1 MVRITYM
8 SQQNLSHINDKGE
21 ANMVD
26 TSGKDATTRIATAS
40 GKVTMK
46 AEVLSAIA
54 NGQTPKGDVLATARI
69 AGIMGAKK
77 TSELI
82 PLCHPIAL
90 NKVEI
95 ELKIESDGVAIVA
108 TAKTT
113 DRTGVEM
120 EALTAVSITGLTLID
135 MIKAM
140 DPHAAIR
147 DVQVETK
154 SGGKTGDWKR

>member
-1 MVRITYM
+1 M
-8 SQQNLSHINDKGE
+8 SLSHINEKGE

-26 TSGKDATTRIATAS
+26 TSGKDATIRIATAS

-46 AEVLSAIA
+46 SEVLNAIA
-54 NGQTPKGDVLATARI
+54 NGETPKGDVLATARI

-77 TSELI
+77 TSDLI

-95 ELKIESDGVAIVA
+95 ELKIESDGVSILA

-120 EALTAVSITGLTLID
+120 EALTAVSVTGLTLID

-147 DVQVETK
+147 DIQVESK
-154 SGGKTGDWKR
+154 SGGKTGDWRR

>member
-1 MVRITYM
+1 M
-8 SQQNLSHINDKGE
+8 SLSHINENGE

-26 TSGKDATTRIATAS
+26 TSGKEVTTRIATAS

-46 AEVLSAIA
+46 SEVLNAIA

-82 PLCHPIAL
+82 PLCHQIAL

-95 ELKIESDGVAIVA
+95 DLTIDSDGVAIMA

-120 EALTAVSITGLTLID
+120 EALTAVTITGLTLID

-147 DVQVETK
+147 DVQVESK

>member
-1 MVRITYM
+1 M
-8 SQQNLSHINDKGE
+8 SLSHINEKGE

-26 TSGKDATTRIATAS
+26 TSGKDATIRIATAS

-46 AEVLSAIA
+46 SEVLNAIA
-54 NGQTPKGDVLATARI
+54 NGETPKGDVLATARI

-77 TSELI
+77 TSDLI

-95 ELKIESDGVAIVA
+95 ELKIESDGVSILA

-120 EALTAVSITGLTLID
+120 EALTAVSVTGLTLID

-147 DVQVETK
+147 NIQVESK
-154 SGGKTGDWKR
+154 SGGKTGDWRR

>member
-1 MVRITYM
+1 M
-8 SQQNLSHINDKGE
+8 SLSHINDKGE

-26 TSGKDATTRIATAS
+26 TSGKETTTRIATAS

-46 AEVLSAIA
+46 ADVLNAIA

-69 AGIMGAKK
+69 AGIMGSKK

-95 ELKIESDGVAIVA
+95 ELKIESDGVSILA

-120 EALTAVSITGLTLID
+120 EALTAVSVTGLTLID

>member
-1 MVRITYM
+1 M
-8 SQQNLSHINDKGE
+8 SSEKLSHLNEKGE

-26 TSGKDATTRIATAS
+26 TSAKEATSRIATAS

-46 AEVLSAIA
+46 PEVLSAIA

-82 PLCHPIAL
+82 PLCHQIAL

-95 ELKIESDGVAIVA
+95 DLKIESDGVAILA

-140 DPHAAIR
+140 DPHAALR
-147 DVQVETK
+147 DVQVESK
-154 SGGKTGDWKR
+154 NGGKTGDWQR

>member
-1 MVRITYM
+1 M
-8 SQQNLSHINDKGE
+8 SLSHINENGE

-26 TSGKDATTRIATAS
+26 TSGKEVSVRVASAS

-95 ELKIESDGVAIVA
+95 ELKIEADGIGILA

-120 EALTAVSITGLTLID
+120 EALTAVTITGLTLID

-147 DVQVETK
+147 DVQVESK
-154 SGGKTGDWKR
+154 SGGKTGDWHR

>member
-1 MVRITYM
+1 M
-8 SQQNLSHINDKGE
+8 STGNLSHTNEKGE

-26 TSGKDATTRIATAS
+26 TSGKEVTTRIATAS
-40 GKVTMK
+40 GKVIMK
-46 AEVLSAIA
+46 SEVLSAIA

-95 ELKIESDGVAIVA
+95 ELKVESDGVAIVA
-108 TAKTT
+108 IAKTT

-120 EALTAVSITGLTLID
+120 EALTAVSVTGLTLID

-140 DPHAAIR
+140 DPHALITNI
-147 DVQVETK
+147 QVESK
-154 SGGKTGDWKR
+154 SGGKTGDWRR

>member
-1 MVRITYM
+1 M
-8 SQQNLSHINDKGE
+8 SLSHINENGE

-26 TSGKDATTRIATAS
+26 TSGKEVTARIATAS

-82 PLCHPIAL
+82 PLCHQIAL

-95 ELKIESDGVAIVA
+95 ELTIESDGVAILA

-120 EALTAVSITGLTLID
+120 EALTAVTVTGLTLID

-147 DVQVETK
+147 DVQVESK
-154 SGGKTGDWKR
+154 SGGKTGDWQR

>member
-1 MVRITYM
+1 M
-8 SQQNLSHINDKGE
+8 SSEKLSHLNEKGE

-26 TSGKDATTRIATAS
+26 TSAKEATSRIATAS

-46 AEVLSAIA
+46 PEVLSAIA

-82 PLCHPIAL
+82 PLCHQIAL

-95 ELKIESDGVAIVA
+95 DLKIDSDGVAILA

-140 DPHAAIR
+140 DPHAALR
-147 DVQVETK
+147 DVQVESK
-154 SGGKTGDWKR
+154 NGGKTGDWQR

>member
-1 MVRITYM
+1 M
-8 SQQNLSHINDKGE
+8 SLSHINENGE

-26 TSGKDATTRIATAS
+26 TSGKEVSVRVASAS

-77 TSELI
+77 TSDLI

-95 ELKIESDGVAIVA
+95 ELKIESDGIGILA

-120 EALTAVSITGLTLID
+120 EALTAVTITGLTLID

-147 DVQVETK
+147 DVQVESK
-154 SGGKTGDWKR
+154 SGGKTGDWHR

>member
-1 MVRITYM
+1 M
-8 SQQNLSHINDKGE
+8 SLSHINENGE

-26 TSGKDATTRIATAS
+26 TSGKEATARIATAS

-46 AEVLSAIA
+46 SEVLSAIA
-54 NGQTPKGDVLATARI
+54 NGQAPKGDVLATARI

-82 PLCHPIAL
+82 PLCHQIAL

-95 ELKIESDGVAIVA
+95 ELRIETDGVAILA

-120 EALTAVSITGLTLID
+120 EALTAVTVTGLTLID

-140 DPHAAIR
+140 DPHAAIKN
-147 DVQVETK
+147 VQVESK
-154 SGGKTGDWKR
+154 SGGKTGDWQR

>member
-1 MVRITYM
+1 M
-8 SQQNLSHINDKGE
+8 SLSHINENGE

-26 TSGKDATTRIATAS
+26 TSGKEVTARIATAS
-40 GKVTMK
+40 GKVTMT
-46 AEVLSAIA
+46 AEVLRAIA

-82 PLCHPIAL
+82 PLCHQIAL

-95 ELKIESDGVAIVA
+95 ELRIESDGVAILA

-120 EALTAVSITGLTLID
+120 EALTAVSVTGLTLID

-154 SGGKTGDWKR
+154 SGGKTGDWQR

>member
-1 MVRITYM
+1 M
-8 SQQNLSHINDKGE
+8 SSEKLSHLNEKGE

-26 TSGKDATTRIATAS
+26 TSGKDATTRIAIAS
-40 GKVTMK
+40 GKVTMLP
-46 AEVLSAIA
+46 EVLKAIA
-54 NGQTPKGDVLATARI
+54 DGDTPKGDVLATARI

-77 TSELI
+77 TSDLI
-82 PLCHPIAL
+82 PLCHQIAL

-95 ELKIESDGVAIVA
+95 DLKIESDGVTILA

-147 DVQVETK
+147 DVQVESK
-154 SGGKTGDWKR
+154 SGGKTGDWQR

>member
-1 MVRITYM
+1 M
-8 SQQNLSHINDKGE
+8 SLSHINDKGE

-26 TSGKDATTRIATAS
+26 TSGKDATTRIAAAS
-40 GKVTMK
+40 GKVTMR
-46 AEVLSAIA
+46 AEVLEAIA
-54 NGQTPKGDVLATARI
+54 SGQTPKGDVLATARI

-95 ELKIESDGVAIVA
+95 ELKIESDGVSILA

-120 EALTAVSITGLTLID
+120 EALTAVSVTGLTLID

>member
-1 MVRITYM
+1 M
-8 SQQNLSHINDKGE
+8 SSEKLSHLNEKGE

-26 TSGKDATTRIATAS
+26 TSAKEATSRIATAS

-46 AEVLSAIA
+46 PEVLSAIA

-82 PLCHPIAL
+82 PLCHQIAL

-95 ELKIESDGVAIVA
+95 DLKIESDGVAILA

-140 DPHAAIR
+140 DPHAALR
-147 DVQVETK
+147 DLQVESK
-154 SGGKTGDWKR
+154 SGGKTGDWQR

>member
-1 MVRITYM
+1 M
-8 SQQNLSHINDKGE
+8 SLSHINDKGE

-26 TSGKDATTRIATAS
+26 TSGKDATVRIATAS

-46 AEVLSAIA
+46 ADVLSAIA
-54 NGQTPKGDVLATARI
+54 NGQTPKGDVLATARV

-95 ELKIESDGVAIVA
+95 ELKIESDGVAILA

-120 EALTAVSITGLTLID
+120 EALTAVSVTGLTLID

>member
-1 MVRITYM
+1 M
-8 SQQNLSHINDKGE
+8 SLSHINENGE

-26 TSGKDATTRIATAS
+26 TSGKEVTARIATAS

-46 AEVLSAIA
+46 AEALNAIA
-54 NGQTPKGDVLATARI
+54 SGQTPKGDVLATARL

-82 PLCHPIAL
+82 PLCHQIAL

-95 ELKIESDGVAIVA
+95 ELRIESDGVAILA

-120 EALTAVSITGLTLID
+120 EALTAVQIALLTIYDMLKAVDRGMTIT
-135 MIKAM
+135 
-140 DPHAAIR
+140 
-147 DVQVETK
+147 DVKLLEKHGGK
-154 SGGKTGDWKR
+154 SGSFVANK

>member
-1 MVRITYM
+1 M
-8 SQQNLSHINDKGE
+8 SLSHINENGE

-26 TSGKDATTRIATAS
+26 TSGKEVSVRVASAS

-95 ELKIESDGVAIVA
+95 ELKIEADGIGILA

-120 EALTAVSITGLTLID
+120 EALTAVTITGLTLID

-147 DVQVETK
+147 DVQVESK

>member
-1 MVRITYM
+1 M
-8 SQQNLSHINDKGE
+8 SSENLSHINEKGE

-26 TSGKDATTRIATAS
+26 TSGKEATVRIATAS

-46 AEVLSAIA
+46 TDVLNAIA

-77 TSELI
+77 TSDLI

-95 ELKIESDGVAIVA
+95 ELKIESDGVAILA

-120 EALTAVSITGLTLID
+120 EALTAVSVTGLTLID

-154 SGGKTGDWKR
+154 SGGKSGDWRR